1 MNEGLKKIVAIKILI
16 MLMEV
21 QKNYKFKMNT

>member
-1 MNEGLKKIVAIKILI
+1 MNECLKKIVAIKILI